1 MMRTREKMPPAD
13 GPAARNEKRRLEASG
28 RMKKYP
34 AWCQVTWK
42 DVGITLGILFVATIA
57 AYIYDRL
64 TAQTMNVIMFY
75 TLAILLVSRT
85 TQGYIPGIA
94 AAFLSVFA
102 VNYLFTYPYWKLNF
116 MLDGYPVTFF
126 CMMVVAVL
134 TSMATSHMKKQA
146 KELSEREKLLAE
158 AEKEKMRAN
167 LLRAVSHDLRTPL
180 TSLLGYVDILQM
192 ERWKDEEQ
200 YRRCLASVRDKAYQ
214 IKDMS
219 DKMFEYVIVY
229 GKEKEELETIEV
241 NGAEFLG

>member
-1 MMRTREKMPPAD
+1 MSGLP
-13 GPAARNEKRRLEASG
+13 LASFLL
-28 RMKKYP
+28 RP
-34 AWCQVTWK
+34 S
-42 DVGITLGILFVATIA
+42 
-57 AYIYDRL
+57 RL

-146 KELSEREKLLAE
+146 KELSEREKLVAE

-167 LLRAVSHDLRTPL
+167 LLRAAHASDRNYRGEQ
-180 TSLLGYVDILQM
+180 LL
-192 ERWKDEEQ
+192 
-200 YRRCLASVRDKAYQ
+200 S
-214 IKDMS
+214 
-219 DKMFEYVIVY
+219 
-229 GKEKEELETIEV
+229 GK
-241 NGAEFLG
+241 

>member
-158 AEKEKMRAN
+158 AEKEKMRACG
-167 LLRAVSHDLRTPL
+167 RT
-180 TSLLGYVDILQM
+180 SCG
-192 ERWKDEEQ
+192 
-200 YRRCLASVRDKAYQ
+200 RCPMTCARL
-214 IKDMS
+214 
-219 DKMFEYVIVY
+219 
-229 GKEKEELETIEV
+229 
-241 NGAEFLG
+241 